1 LSFKVQQEIKMELT
15 PHEQK
20 IADIVKKHPEILSD
34 PNERRKIAK
43 IYDLSE
49 KTLRNRIAELKK
61 YGFISSDSNE
71 IKSERKPL
79 ITENDEINL
88 GAIWEIIKIKKIF
101 ILKLTSFFTII
112 GLIYSLVATLYFRS
126 TISMYPAGEL
136 SQSGGVLGEF
146 QGLAKTFGMGSLG
159 PAPTYNIPDIIN
171 SRRLKK
177 DIVQRT
183 WKTQDFPNGSDLAT
197 FWELDKPKLIN
208 PRKWISNFLP
218 KGNFSTDSN
227 AKLIHEAILELD
239 NLISVREEISGL
251 ITVSVLM
258 QDPVLASNIA
268 NYIANYVKDF
278 ISYEQHREAKRNRE
292 FVEIQKSDA
301 KTQLER
307 SEERLTSFR
316 KKHPTPRDT
325 PELQMQR
332 NRLKSGV
339 EENRAVYITIRQQYE
354 IAKIEEAKEKLLINI
369 LDIAEPAIKKEK
381 PKRTLIVLLSLFGG
395 FMLSIPIALFRD
407 QQ

>member
-1 LSFKVQQEIKMELT
+1 MQLT
-15 PHEQK
+15 SHEQK
-20 IADIVKKHPEILSD
+20 ILDIVNNHPEILGN
-34 PNERRKIAK
+34 PEKRTQIAEL
-43 IYDLSE
+43 YGLSE

-61 YGFISSDSNE
+61 YGFIGSNSKV
-71 IKSERKPL
+71 IKSDRKHL

-88 GAIWEIIKIKKIF
+88 AAILDIIKLEKIF
-101 ILKLTSFFTII
+101 ILKLTLFFTMI
-112 GLIYSLVATLYFRS
+112 GLIYSLLATLYFRS

-177 DIVQRT
+177 DIVQKI
-183 WKTQDFPNGSDLAT
+183 WKTQNFPEGSNLVT
-197 FWELDKPKLIN
+197 FWELDKPKFFS
-208 PRKWISNFLP
+208 PRKWISKFLP
-218 KGNFSTDSN
+218 KGNFIADSN
-227 AKLIHEAILELD
+227 AKLIHEAILDLD
-239 NLISVREEISGL
+239 DLITVREEISGL
-251 ITVSVLM
+251 ITVSIMM
-258 QDPVLASNIA
+258 QDPTLAANIA

-278 ISYEQHREAKRNRE
+278 ISYEQHREAQRNRK
-292 FVEIQKSDA
+292 FVEDQKSDA
-301 KTQLER
+301 KIQLEW
-307 SEERLTSFR
+307 SEEQLTSFR
-316 KKHPTPRDT
+316 KKHPIPRDT

-332 NRLKSGV
+332 SRLESGI

-369 LDIAEPAIKKEK
+369 LDIAEPAIKKDK

-395 FMLSIPIALFRD
+395 FMISIPIALFRD
-407 QQ
+407 QK

>member
-1 LSFKVQQEIKMELT
+1 MELSQ
-15 PHEQK
+15 HEQK
-20 IADIVKKHPEILSD
+20 ILDIVNNHPEILDD
-34 PNERRKIAK
+34 PEKRAHIAEL
-43 IYDLSE
+43 YGLSE

-61 YGFISSDSNE
+61 YGFIGSNSKV

-88 GAIWEIIKIKKIF
+88 AAILDIIKLEKIF
-101 ILKLTSFFTII
+101 ILKLTLFFTMI
-112 GLIYSLVATLYFRS
+112 GLIYSLLATLYFRS

-136 SQSGGVLGEF
+136 SQSSGVLGEF

-177 DIVQRT
+177 DIVQKI
-183 WKTQDFPNGSDLAT
+183 WKTQNFPEGSNLVT
-197 FWELDKPKLIN
+197 FWELDKPKFFS
-208 PRKWISNFLP
+208 PRKWISKFLP
-218 KGNFSTDSN
+218 KENFIADSN
-227 AKLIHEAILELD
+227 AKLIHEAILDLD
-239 NLISVREEISGL
+239 DLITVREEISGL
-251 ITVSVLM
+251 ITVSILM
-258 QDPVLASNIA
+258 QDPTLASNIA

-278 ISYEQHREAKRNRE
+278 ISYEQHREAQRNRE
-292 FVEIQKSDA
+292 FVEDQKSDA
-301 KTQLER
+301 KIQLES
-307 SEERLTSFR
+307 SEELLTSFR
-316 KKHPTPRDT
+316 KKHPIPRDT

-332 NRLKSGV
+332 SRLESGI

-369 LDIAEPAIKKEK
+369 LDIAEPAIKKDK

-395 FMLSIPIALFRD
+395 FMVSIPIALFRD
-407 QQ
+407 

>member
-1 LSFKVQQEIKMELT
+1 MELSQ
-15 PHEQK
+15 HEQK
-20 IADIVKKHPEILSD
+20 ILDIVNNHPEILDD
-34 PNERRKIAK
+34 PEKRAHIAEL
-43 IYDLSE
+43 YGLSE

-61 YGFISSDSNE
+61 YGFIGSNSKV

-88 GAIWEIIKIKKIF
+88 AAILDIIKLKKIF
-101 ILKLTSFFTII
+101 ILKLTLFFTMI
-112 GLIYSLVATLYFRS
+112 GLIYSLLATLYFRS

-136 SQSGGVLGEF
+136 SQSSGVLGEF

-177 DIVQRT
+177 DIVQKI
-183 WKTQDFPNGSDLAT
+183 WKTQNFPEGSNLVT
-197 FWELDKPKLIN
+197 FWELDKPKFFS
-208 PRKWISNFLP
+208 PRKWISKFLP
-218 KGNFSTDSN
+218 KGNFIADSN
-227 AKLIHEAILELD
+227 AKLIHEAILDLD
-239 NLISVREEISGL
+239 DLITVREEISGL
-251 ITVSVLM
+251 ITVSIMM
-258 QDPVLASNIA
+258 QDPTLAANIA

-278 ISYEQHREAKRNRE
+278 ISYEQHREAQRNRE
-292 FVEIQKSDA
+292 FVEDQKSDA
-301 KTQLER
+301 KIQFEL
-307 SEERLTSFR
+307 SEELLTSFR
-316 KKHPTPRDT
+316 KKHPIPRDT

-332 NRLKSGV
+332 SRLESGI

-369 LDIAEPAIKKEK
+369 LDIAEPAIKKDK

-395 FMLSIPIALFRD
+395 FMVSIPIVLFRNNH
-407 QQ
+407 

>member
-1 LSFKVQQEIKMELT
+1 MELSQ
-15 PHEQK
+15 HEQK
-20 IADIVKKHPEILSD
+20 ILDIVNHHPDVLDD
-34 PNERRKIAK
+34 PEKRAHIAEL
-43 IYDLSE
+43 YGLSE

-61 YGFISSDSNE
+61 YGFIGSNSKV

-88 GAIWEIIKIKKIF
+88 AAILDIIKLEKIF
-101 ILKLTSFFTII
+101 ILKLTLFFTMI
-112 GLIYSLVATLYFRS
+112 GLIYSLLATLYFRS

-136 SQSGGVLGEF
+136 SQSSGVLGEF

-177 DIVQRT
+177 DIVQKI
-183 WKTQDFPNGSDLAT
+183 WKTQNFPEGSNLVT
-197 FWELDKPKLIN
+197 FWELDKPKFFS
-208 PRKWISNFLP
+208 PKKWISKFLP
-218 KGNFSTDSN
+218 KGNFIADSN
-227 AKLIHEAILELD
+227 AKLIHEAILDLD
-239 NLISVREEISGL
+239 DLITVREEISGL
-251 ITVSVLM
+251 ITVSILM
-258 QDPVLASNIA
+258 QDPTLAANIA

-278 ISYEQHREAKRNRE
+278 ISYEQHREAQRNRK
-292 FVEIQKSDA
+292 FVEDQKSDA
-301 KTQLER
+301 KIQFEL
-307 SEERLTSFR
+307 SEELLTSFR
-316 KKHPTPRDT
+316 KKHPIPRDT

-332 NRLKSGV
+332 SRLESGI

-369 LDIAEPAIKKEK
+369 LDIAEPAIKKDK

-395 FMLSIPIALFRD
+395 FMVSIPIALFRD
-407 QQ
+407 

>member
-1 LSFKVQQEIKMELT
+1 MPLGIRMELT
-15 PHEQK
+15 SHEQK
-20 IADIVKKHPEILSD
+20 ILDIVTNHPEILD
-34 PNERRKIAK
+34 NPEKRIQIAEL
-43 IYDLSE
+43 YGLSE

-61 YGFISSDSNE
+61 YGFIGSNSKV
-71 IKSERKPL
+71 IKNDRKPL

-88 GAIWEIIKIKKIF
+88 AAILDIIKLEKIF
-101 ILKLTSFFTII
+101 ILKLTLFFTMI
-112 GLIYSLVATLYFRS
+112 GLIYSLLATLYFRS

-177 DIVQRT
+177 DIVQKI
-183 WKTQDFPNGSDLAT
+183 WKTQNFPEGSNLVT
-197 FWELDKPKLIN
+197 FWELDKPKFFS
-208 PRKWISNFLP
+208 PRKWISKFLP
-218 KGNFSTDSN
+218 KGNFIADSN
-227 AKLIHEAILELD
+227 AKLIHEAILDLD
-239 NLISVREEISGL
+239 DLITVREEISGL
-251 ITVSVLM
+251 ITVSILM
-258 QDPVLASNIA
+258 QDPTLAANIA

-278 ISYEQHREAKRNRE
+278 ISYEQHREAQRNRK
-292 FVEIQKSDA
+292 FVENQKLDA
-301 KTQLER
+301 KIQFEL
-307 SEERLTSFR
+307 SEELLTSFR
-316 KKHPTPRDT
+316 KKHPIPRDT

-332 NRLKSGV
+332 SRLESGI

-369 LDIAEPAIKKEK
+369 LDIAEPAIKKDK

-395 FMLSIPIALFRD
+395 FMISIPIALFRD
-407 QQ
+407 

>member
-1 LSFKVQQEIKMELT
+1 MELSQ
-15 PHEQK
+15 HEQK
-20 IADIVKKHPEILSD
+20 ILDIVNNHPEILDD
-34 PNERRKIAK
+34 PEKRAHIAEL
-43 IYDLSE
+43 YGLSE

-61 YGFISSDSNE
+61 YGFIGSNSKV

-88 GAIWEIIKIKKIF
+88 AAILDIIKLEKIF
-101 ILKLTSFFTII
+101 ILKLTLFFTMI
-112 GLIYSLVATLYFRS
+112 GLIYSLLATLYFRS

-177 DIVQRT
+177 DIVQKI
-183 WKTQDFPNGSDLAT
+183 WKTQNFPEGSNLVT
-197 FWELDKPKLIN
+197 FWELDKPKFFS
-208 PRKWISNFLP
+208 PRKWISKFLP
-218 KGNFSTDSN
+218 KENFIADSN
-227 AKLIHEAILELD
+227 AKLIHEAILDLD
-239 NLISVREEISGL
+239 DLITVREEISGL
-251 ITVSVLM
+251 ITVSILM
-258 QDPVLASNIA
+258 QDPTLASNIA

-278 ISYEQHREAKRNRE
+278 ISYEQHREAQRNRK
-292 FVEIQKSDA
+292 FVEDQKSDA
-301 KTQLER
+301 KIQLEW
-307 SEERLTSFR
+307 SEELLTSFR
-316 KKHPTPRDT
+316 KKHPIPRDT

-332 NRLKSGV
+332 SRLESGI

-369 LDIAEPAIKKEK
+369 LDIAEPAIKKDK
-381 PKRTLIVLLSLFGG
+381 PKRILIVLLSLFGG
-395 FMLSIPIALFRD
+395 FMISIPIALFRD
-407 QQ
+407 QK

>member
-1 LSFKVQQEIKMELT
+1 
-15 PHEQK
+15 
-20 IADIVKKHPEILSD
+20 
-34 PNERRKIAK
+34 
-43 IYDLSE
+43 
-49 KTLRNRIAELKK
+49 
-61 YGFISSDSNE
+61 
-71 IKSERKPL
+71 
-79 ITENDEINL
+79 
-88 GAIWEIIKIKKIF
+88 
-101 ILKLTSFFTII
+101 
-112 GLIYSLVATLYFRS
+112 
-126 TISMYPAGEL
+126 
-136 SQSGGVLGEF
+136 
-146 QGLAKTFGMGSLG
+146 
-159 PAPTYNIPDIIN
+159 
-171 SRRLKK
+171 
-177 DIVQRT
+177 
-183 WKTQDFPNGSDLAT
+183 
-197 FWELDKPKLIN
+197 
-208 PRKWISNFLP
+208 
-218 KGNFSTDSN
+218 
-227 AKLIHEAILELD
+227 
-239 NLISVREEISGL
+239 
-251 ITVSVLM
+251 M

>member
-1 LSFKVQQEIKMELT
+1 MELSQ
-15 PHEQK
+15 HEQK
-20 IADIVKKHPEILSD
+20 ILDIVNNHPEILDD
-34 PNERRKIAK
+34 PEKRAHIAEL
-43 IYDLSE
+43 YGLSE

-61 YGFISSDSNE
+61 YGFIGSNSKV

-88 GAIWEIIKIKKIF
+88 AAILDIIKLEKIF
-101 ILKLTSFFTII
+101 ILKLTLFFTMI
-112 GLIYSLVATLYFRS
+112 GLIYSLLATLYFRS

-136 SQSGGVLGEF
+136 SQSSGVLGEF

-177 DIVQRT
+177 DIVQKI
-183 WKTQDFPNGSDLAT
+183 WKTQNFPEGSNLVT
-197 FWELDKPKLIN
+197 FWELDKPKFFS
-208 PRKWISNFLP
+208 PRKWISKFLP
-218 KGNFSTDSN
+218 KGNFIADSN
-227 AKLIHEAILELD
+227 AKLIHEAILDLD
-239 NLISVREEISGL
+239 DLITVREEISGL
-251 ITVSVLM
+251 ITVSILM
-258 QDPVLASNIA
+258 QDPTLASNIA

-278 ISYEQHREAKRNRE
+278 ISYEQHREAQRNRK
-292 FVEIQKSDA
+292 FVENQKSDA
-301 KTQLER
+301 KIQLES
-307 SEERLTSFR
+307 SEELLTSFR
-316 KKHPTPRDT
+316 KKHPIPRDT

-332 NRLKSGV
+332 SRLESGI

-369 LDIAEPAIKKEK
+369 LDIAEPAIKKDK

-395 FMLSIPIALFRD
+395 FMVSIPIALFRD
-407 QQ
+407 QK

>member
-1 LSFKVQQEIKMELT
+1 MELSQ
-15 PHEQK
+15 HEQK
-20 IADIVKKHPEILSD
+20 ILDIVNNHPEILDD
-34 PNERRKIAK
+34 PEKRAHIAEL
-43 IYDLSE
+43 YGLSE

-61 YGFISSDSNE
+61 YGFIGSNSKV

-88 GAIWEIIKIKKIF
+88 AAILDIIKLEKIF
-101 ILKLTSFFTII
+101 ILKLTLFFTMI
-112 GLIYSLVATLYFRS
+112 GLIYSLLATLYFRS

-136 SQSGGVLGEF
+136 SQSSGVLGEF

-177 DIVQRT
+177 DIVQKI
-183 WKTQDFPNGSDLAT
+183 WKTQNFPEGSNLVT
-197 FWELDKPKLIN
+197 FWELDKPKFFS
-208 PRKWISNFLP
+208 PRKWISKFLP
-218 KGNFSTDSN
+218 KENFIADSN
-227 AKLIHEAILELD
+227 AKLIHEAILDLD
-239 NLISVREEISGL
+239 DLITVREEISGL
-251 ITVSVLM
+251 ITVSILM
-258 QDPVLASNIA
+258 QDPTLASNIA

-278 ISYEQHREAKRNRE
+278 ISYEQHREAQRNRK
-292 FVEIQKSDA
+292 FVEDQKSDA
-301 KTQLER
+301 KIQFEL
-307 SEERLTSFR
+307 SEELLTSFR
-316 KKHPTPRDT
+316 KKHPIPRDT

-332 NRLKSGV
+332 SRLESGI

-369 LDIAEPAIKKEK
+369 LDIAEPAIKKDK

-395 FMLSIPIALFRD
+395 FMVSIPIALFRD
-407 QQ
+407 

>member
-1 LSFKVQQEIKMELT
+1 MELT

-292 FVEIQKSDA
+292 FVEIQKSSA
-301 KTQLER
+301 ISTLYER
-307 SEERLTSFR
+307 
-316 KKHPTPRDT
+316 
-325 PELQMQR
+325 
-332 NRLKSGV
+332 
-339 EENRAVYITIRQQYE
+339 E
-354 IAKIEEAKEKLLINI
+354 IE
-369 LDIAEPAIKKEK
+369 
-381 PKRTLIVLLSLFGG
+381 SLFP
-395 FMLSIPIALFRD
+395 LRK
-407 QQ
+407 

>member
-1 LSFKVQQEIKMELT
+1 MPLGIRMELT
-15 PHEQK
+15 SHEQK
-20 IADIVKKHPEILSD
+20 ILDIVTNHPEILD
-34 PNERRKIAK
+34 NPEKRIQIAEL
-43 IYDLSE
+43 YGLSE

-61 YGFISSDSNE
+61 YGFIGSNSKV
-71 IKSERKPL
+71 IKNDRKPL

-88 GAIWEIIKIKKIF
+88 AAILDIIKLEKIF
-101 ILKLTSFFTII
+101 ILKLTLFFTMI
-112 GLIYSLVATLYFRS
+112 GLIYSLLATLYFKS

-177 DIVQRT
+177 DIVQKI
-183 WKTQDFPNGSDLAT
+183 WKTQNFPEGSNLVT
-197 FWELDKPKLIN
+197 FWELDKPKFFS
-208 PRKWISNFLP
+208 PRKWISKFLP
-218 KGNFSTDSN
+218 KGNFIADSN
-227 AKLIHEAILELD
+227 AKLIHEAILDLD
-239 NLISVREEISGL
+239 DLITVREEISGL
-251 ITVSVLM
+251 ITVSIMM
-258 QDPVLASNIA
+258 QDPTLAANIA

-278 ISYEQHREAKRNRE
+278 ISYEQHREAQRNRK
-292 FVEIQKSDA
+292 FVENQKLDA
-301 KTQLER
+301 KIQFEL
-307 SEERLTSFR
+307 SEELLTSFR
-316 KKHPTPRDT
+316 KKHPIPRDT

-332 NRLKSGV
+332 SRLESGI

-369 LDIAEPAIKKEK
+369 LDIAEPAIKKDK

-395 FMLSIPIALFRD
+395 FMISIPIALFRD
-407 QQ
+407 

>member
-1 LSFKVQQEIKMELT
+1 MELSQ
-15 PHEQK
+15 HEQK
-20 IADIVKKHPEILSD
+20 ILDIVNNHPEILDD
-34 PNERRKIAK
+34 PEKRAHIAEL
-43 IYDLSE
+43 YGLSE

-61 YGFISSDSNE
+61 YGFIGSNSKV

-88 GAIWEIIKIKKIF
+88 AAILDIIKLEKIF
-101 ILKLTSFFTII
+101 ILKLTLFFTMI
-112 GLIYSLVATLYFRS
+112 GLIYSLLATLYFRS

-136 SQSGGVLGEF
+136 SQSSGVLGEF

-177 DIVQRT
+177 DIVQKI
-183 WKTQDFPNGSDLAT
+183 WKTQNFPEGSNLVT
-197 FWELDKPKLIN
+197 FWELDKPKFFS
-208 PRKWISNFLP
+208 PRKWISKFLP
-218 KGNFSTDSN
+218 KGNFIADSN
-227 AKLIHEAILELD
+227 AKLIHEAILDLD
-239 NLISVREEISGL
+239 DLITVREEISGL
-251 ITVSVLM
+251 ITVSILM
-258 QDPVLASNIA
+258 QDPTLASNIA

-278 ISYEQHREAKRNRE
+278 ISYEQHREAQRNRK
-292 FVEIQKSDA
+292 FVEDQKSDA
-301 KTQLER
+301 KIQFEL
-307 SEERLTSFR
+307 SEELLTSFR
-316 KKHPTPRDT
+316 KKHPIPRDT

-332 NRLKSGV
+332 SRLESGI

-369 LDIAEPAIKKEK
+369 LDIAEPAIKKDK

-395 FMLSIPIALFRD
+395 FMISIPIALFRD
-407 QQ
+407 QK

>member
-1 LSFKVQQEIKMELT
+1 MELT
-15 PHEQK
+15 SHEQK
-20 IADIVKKHPEILSD
+20 ILDIVSNHPEILD
-34 PNERRKIAK
+34 NPEKRTQIAEL
-43 IYDLSE
+43 YGLSE

-61 YGFISSDSNE
+61 YGFIGSNSKV
-71 IKSERKPL
+71 IKNDRKPL

-88 GAIWEIIKIKKIF
+88 AAILDIIKLEKIF
-101 ILKLTSFFTII
+101 ILKLTLFFTMI
-112 GLIYSLVATLYFRS
+112 GLIYSLLATLYFRS

-177 DIVQRT
+177 DIVQKI
-183 WKTQDFPNGSDLAT
+183 WKTQNFPEGSNLVT
-197 FWELDKPKLIN
+197 FWELDKPKFFS
-208 PRKWISNFLP
+208 PRKWISEFLP
-218 KGNFSTDSN
+218 KGNFIADSN
-227 AKLIHEAILELD
+227 AKLIHEAILDLD
-239 NLISVREEISGL
+239 DLITVREEISGL
-251 ITVSVLM
+251 ITVSILM
-258 QDPVLASNIA
+258 QDPTLASNIA

-278 ISYEQHREAKRNRE
+278 ISYEQHREAQRNRK
-292 FVEIQKSDA
+292 FVEDQKSDA
-301 KTQLER
+301 KIQLEW
-307 SEERLTSFR
+307 SEEQLTSFR
-316 KKHPTPRDT
+316 KKHPIPRDT

-332 NRLKSGV
+332 SRLESGI

-369 LDIAEPAIKKEK
+369 LDIAEPAIKKDK

-395 FMLSIPIALFRD
+395 FMVSIPIVLFRNNH
-407 QQ
+407 

>member
-1 LSFKVQQEIKMELT
+1 MPLGFDMELS

-20 IADIVKKHPEILSD
+20 ILDIVNNHPEILD
-34 PNERRKIAK
+34 NPEKRAHIAEL
-43 IYDLSE
+43 YGLSE

-61 YGFISSDSNE
+61 YGFIGSNSKV

-88 GAIWEIIKIKKIF
+88 AAILDIIKLEKIF
-101 ILKLTSFFTII
+101 ILKLTLFFTMI
-112 GLIYSLVATLYFRS
+112 GLIYSLLATLYFRS

-159 PAPTYNIPDIIN
+159 PTPTYNIPDIIN

-177 DIVQRT
+177 DIVQKI
-183 WKTQDFPNGSDLAT
+183 WKTQNFPEGSNLVT
-197 FWELDKPKLIN
+197 FWELDKPKFFS
-208 PRKWISNFLP
+208 PRKWISKFLP
-218 KGNFSTDSN
+218 KGNFIADSN
-227 AKLIHEAILELD
+227 AKLIHEAILDLD
-239 NLISVREEISGL
+239 DLITVREEISGL
-251 ITVSVLM
+251 ITVSIMM
-258 QDPVLASNIA
+258 QDPTLAANIA

-278 ISYEQHREAKRNRE
+278 ISYEQHREAQRNRK
-292 FVEIQKSDA
+292 FVEDQKLDA
-301 KTQLER
+301 KIQFEL
-307 SEERLTSFR
+307 SEELLTSFR
-316 KKHPTPRDT
+316 KKHPIPRDT

-332 NRLKSGV
+332 SRLESGI

-369 LDIAEPAIKKEK
+369 LDIAEPAIKKDK

-395 FMLSIPIALFRD
+395 FMISIPIALFRD
-407 QQ
+407 

>member
-1 LSFKVQQEIKMELT
+1 MELSQ
-15 PHEQK
+15 HEQK
-20 IADIVKKHPEILSD
+20 ILDIVNNHPEILDD
-34 PNERRKIAK
+34 PEKRAHIAEL
-43 IYDLSE
+43 YGLSE

-61 YGFISSDSNE
+61 YGFIGSNSKV

-88 GAIWEIIKIKKIF
+88 AAILDIIKLEKIF
-101 ILKLTSFFTII
+101 ILKLTLFFTMI
-112 GLIYSLVATLYFRS
+112 GLIYSLLATLYFRS

-136 SQSGGVLGEF
+136 SQSSGVLGEF

-177 DIVQRT
+177 DIVQKI
-183 WKTQDFPNGSDLAT
+183 WKTQNFPEGSNLVT
-197 FWELDKPKLIN
+197 FWELDKPKFFS
-208 PRKWISNFLP
+208 PKKWISKFLP
-218 KGNFSTDSN
+218 KGNFIADSN
-227 AKLIHEAILELD
+227 AKLIHEAILDLD
-239 NLISVREEISGL
+239 DLITVREEISGL
-251 ITVSVLM
+251 ITVSILM
-258 QDPVLASNIA
+258 QDPTLASNIA

-278 ISYEQHREAKRNRE
+278 ISYEQHREAQRNRK
-292 FVEIQKSDA
+292 FVEDQKSDA
-301 KTQLER
+301 KIQFEL
-307 SEERLTSFR
+307 SEELLTSFR
-316 KKHPTPRDT
+316 KKHPIPRDT

-332 NRLKSGV
+332 SRLESGI

-369 LDIAEPAIKKEK
+369 LDIAEPAIKKDK

-395 FMLSIPIALFRD
+395 FMISIPIALFRD
-407 QQ
+407 QK

>member
-1 LSFKVQQEIKMELT
+1 MELSQ
-15 PHEQK
+15 HEQK
-20 IADIVKKHPEILSD
+20 ILDIVNNHPEILDD
-34 PNERRKIAK
+34 PEKRAHIAEL
-43 IYDLSE
+43 YGLSE

-61 YGFISSDSNE
+61 YGFIGSNSKV

-88 GAIWEIIKIKKIF
+88 AAILDIIKLEKIY
-101 ILKLTSFFTII
+101 ILKLTLFFTMI
-112 GLIYSLVATLYFRS
+112 GLIYSLLATLYFRS

-136 SQSGGVLGEF
+136 SQSSGVLGEF

-177 DIVQRT
+177 DIVQKI
-183 WKTQDFPNGSDLAT
+183 WKTQNFPEGSNLVT
-197 FWELDKPKLIN
+197 FWELDKPKFFS
-208 PRKWISNFLP
+208 PKKWISKFLP
-218 KGNFSTDSN
+218 KGNFIADSN
-227 AKLIHEAILELD
+227 AKLIHEAILDLD
-239 NLISVREEISGL
+239 DLITVREEISGL
-251 ITVSVLM
+251 ITVSIMM
-258 QDPVLASNIA
+258 QDPTLAANIA

-278 ISYEQHREAKRNRE
+278 ISYEQHREAQRNRK
-292 FVEIQKSDA
+292 FVEDQKSDA
-301 KTQLER
+301 KIQFEL
-307 SEERLTSFR
+307 SEELLTSFR
-316 KKHPTPRDT
+316 KKHPIPRDT

-332 NRLKSGV
+332 SRLESGI

-369 LDIAEPAIKKEK
+369 LDIAEPAIKKDK

-395 FMLSIPIALFRD
+395 FMVSIPIALFRD
-407 QQ
+407 

>member
-1 LSFKVQQEIKMELT
+1 MELSQ
-15 PHEQK
+15 HEQK
-20 IADIVKKHPEILSD
+20 ILDIVNNHPEILDD
-34 PNERRKIAK
+34 PEKRAHIAEL
-43 IYDLSE
+43 YGLSE

-61 YGFISSDSNE
+61 YGFIGSNSKV

-88 GAIWEIIKIKKIF
+88 AAILDIIKLEKIF
-101 ILKLTSFFTII
+101 ILKLTLFFTMI
-112 GLIYSLVATLYFRS
+112 GLIYSLLATLYFRS

-136 SQSGGVLGEF
+136 SQSSGVLGEF

-177 DIVQRT
+177 DIVQKI
-183 WKTQDFPNGSDLAT
+183 WKTQNFPEGSNLVT
-197 FWELDKPKLIN
+197 FWELDKPKFFS
-208 PRKWISNFLP
+208 PKKWISKFLP
-218 KGNFSTDSN
+218 KGNFIADSN
-227 AKLIHEAILELD
+227 AKLIHEAILDLD
-239 NLISVREEISGL
+239 DLITVREEISGL
-251 ITVSVLM
+251 ITVSILM
-258 QDPVLASNIA
+258 QDPTLASNIA

-278 ISYEQHREAKRNRE
+278 ISYEQHREAQRNRE
-292 FVEIQKSDA
+292 FVEDQKSDA
-301 KTQLER
+301 KIQLES
-307 SEERLTSFR
+307 SEELLTSFR
-316 KKHPTPRDT
+316 KKHPIPRDT

-332 NRLKSGV
+332 SRLESGI

-369 LDIAEPAIKKEK
+369 LDIAEPAIKKDK

-395 FMLSIPIALFRD
+395 FMISIPIVLYRNNH
-407 QQ
+407 

>member
-1 LSFKVQQEIKMELT
+1 MELSQ
-15 PHEQK
+15 HEQK
-20 IADIVKKHPEILSD
+20 ILDIVNNHPEILDD
-34 PNERRKIAK
+34 PEKRAHIAEL
-43 IYDLSE
+43 YGLSE

-61 YGFISSDSNE
+61 YGFIGSNSKV

-88 GAIWEIIKIKKIF
+88 AAILDIIKLEKIF
-101 ILKLTSFFTII
+101 ILKLTLFFTMI
-112 GLIYSLVATLYFRS
+112 GLIYSLLATLYFRS

-136 SQSGGVLGEF
+136 SQSSGVLGEF

-177 DIVQRT
+177 DIVQKI
-183 WKTQDFPNGSDLAT
+183 WKTQNFPEGSNLVT
-197 FWELDKPKLIN
+197 FWELDKPKFFS
-208 PRKWISNFLP
+208 PRKWISKFLP
-218 KGNFSTDSN
+218 KENFIADSN
-227 AKLIHEAILELD
+227 AKLIHEAILDLD
-239 NLISVREEISGL
+239 DLITVREEISGL
-251 ITVSVLM
+251 ITVSILM
-258 QDPVLASNIA
+258 QDPTLASNIA

-278 ISYEQHREAKRNRE
+278 ISYEQHREAQRNRK
-292 FVEIQKSDA
+292 FVEDQKSDA
-301 KTQLER
+301 KIQLES
-307 SEERLTSFR
+307 SEELLTSFR
-316 KKHPTPRDT
+316 KKHPIPRDT

-332 NRLKSGV
+332 SRLESGI

-369 LDIAEPAIKKEK
+369 LDIAEPAIKKDK

-395 FMLSIPIALFRD
+395 FMVSIPIALFRD
-407 QQ
+407 

>member
-1 LSFKVQQEIKMELT
+1 MPLGIRMELT
-15 PHEQK
+15 SHEQK
-20 IADIVKKHPEILSD
+20 ILDIVTNHPEILD
-34 PNERRKIAK
+34 NPEKRIQIAEL
-43 IYDLSE
+43 YGLSE

-61 YGFISSDSNE
+61 YGFIGSNSKV
-71 IKSERKPL
+71 IKNDRKPL

-88 GAIWEIIKIKKIF
+88 AAILDIIKLEKIF
-101 ILKLTSFFTII
+101 ILKLTLFFTMI
-112 GLIYSLVATLYFRS
+112 GLIYSLLATLYFRS

-177 DIVQRT
+177 DIVQKI
-183 WKTQDFPNGSDLAT
+183 WKTQNFPEGSNLVT
-197 FWELDKPKLIN
+197 FWELDKPKFFS
-208 PRKWISNFLP
+208 PRKWISKFLP
-218 KGNFSTDSN
+218 KGNFIADSN
-227 AKLIHEAILELD
+227 AKLIHEAILDLD
-239 NLISVREEISGL
+239 DLITVREEISGL
-251 ITVSVLM
+251 ITVSIMM
-258 QDPVLASNIA
+258 QDPTLAANIA

-278 ISYEQHREAKRNRE
+278 ISYEQHREAQRNRK
-292 FVEIQKSDA
+292 FVEDQKLDA
-301 KTQLER
+301 KIQFEL
-307 SEERLTSFR
+307 SEELLTSFR
-316 KKHPTPRDT
+316 KKHPIPRDT

-332 NRLKSGV
+332 SRLESGI

-369 LDIAEPAIKKEK
+369 LDIAEPAIKKDK

-395 FMLSIPIALFRD
+395 FMISIPIALFRD
-407 QQ
+407 

>member
-1 LSFKVQQEIKMELT
+1 MELSQ
-15 PHEQK
+15 HEQK
-20 IADIVKKHPEILSD
+20 ILDIVNNHPEILDD
-34 PNERRKIAK
+34 PEKRAHIAEL
-43 IYDLSE
+43 YGLSE

-61 YGFISSDSNE
+61 YGFIGSNSKV

-88 GAIWEIIKIKKIF
+88 AAILDIIKLEKIF
-101 ILKLTSFFTII
+101 ILKLTLFFTMI
-112 GLIYSLVATLYFRS
+112 GLIYSLLATLYFRS

-136 SQSGGVLGEF
+136 SQSSGVLGEF

-177 DIVQRT
+177 DIVQKI
-183 WKTQDFPNGSDLAT
+183 WKTQNFPEGSNLVT
-197 FWELDKPKLIN
+197 FWELDKPKFFS
-208 PRKWISNFLP
+208 PKKWISKFLP
-218 KGNFSTDSN
+218 KGNFIADSN
-227 AKLIHEAILELD
+227 AKLIHEAILDLD
-239 NLISVREEISGL
+239 DLITVREEISGL
-251 ITVSVLM
+251 ITVSILM
-258 QDPVLASNIA
+258 QDPTLAANIA

-278 ISYEQHREAKRNRE
+278 ISYEQHREAQRNRK
-292 FVEIQKSDA
+292 FVEDQKLDA
-301 KTQLER
+301 KIQFEL
-307 SEERLTSFR
+307 SEELLTSFR
-316 KKHPTPRDT
+316 KKHPIPRDT

-332 NRLKSGV
+332 SRLESGI

-369 LDIAEPAIKKEK
+369 LDIAEPAIKKDK

-395 FMLSIPIALFRD
+395 FMVSIPIALFRD
-407 QQ
+407 QK

>member
-1 LSFKVQQEIKMELT
+1 MELT

>member
-1 LSFKVQQEIKMELT
+1 MELSQ
-15 PHEQK
+15 HEQK
-20 IADIVKKHPEILSD
+20 ILDIVNNHPEILDD
-34 PNERRKIAK
+34 PEKRAHIAEL
-43 IYDLSE
+43 YGLSE

-61 YGFISSDSNE
+61 YGFIGSNSKV

-88 GAIWEIIKIKKIF
+88 AAILDIIKLEKIF
-101 ILKLTSFFTII
+101 ILKLTLFFTMI
-112 GLIYSLVATLYFRS
+112 GLIYSLLATLYFRS

-136 SQSGGVLGEF
+136 SQSSGVLGEF

-177 DIVQRT
+177 DIVQKI
-183 WKTQDFPNGSDLAT
+183 WKTQNFPEGSNLVT
-197 FWELDKPKLIN
+197 FWELDKPKFFS
-208 PRKWISNFLP
+208 PRKWISKFLP
-218 KGNFSTDSN
+218 KENFIADSN
-227 AKLIHEAILELD
+227 AKLIHEAILDLD
-239 NLISVREEISGL
+239 DLITVREEISGL
-251 ITVSVLM
+251 ITVSILM
-258 QDPVLASNIA
+258 QDPTLASNIA

-278 ISYEQHREAKRNRE
+278 ISYEQHREAQRNRE
-292 FVEIQKSDA
+292 FVEDQKSDA
-301 KTQLER
+301 KIQLES
-307 SEERLTSFR
+307 SEELLTSFR
-316 KKHPTPRDT
+316 KKHPIPRDT

-332 NRLKSGV
+332 SRLESGI

-369 LDIAEPAIKKEK
+369 LDIAEPAIKKDK

-395 FMLSIPIALFRD
+395 FMVSIPIALFRD
-407 QQ
+407 QK

>member
-1 LSFKVQQEIKMELT
+1 MELSQ
-15 PHEQK
+15 HEQK
-20 IADIVKKHPEILSD
+20 ILDIVNNHPEILDD
-34 PNERRKIAK
+34 PEKRAHIAEL
-43 IYDLSE
+43 YGLSE

-61 YGFISSDSNE
+61 YGFIGSNSKV

-88 GAIWEIIKIKKIF
+88 AAILDIIKLEKIF
-101 ILKLTSFFTII
+101 ILKLTLFFTMI
-112 GLIYSLVATLYFRS
+112 GLIYSLLATLYFRS

-136 SQSGGVLGEF
+136 SQSSGVLGEF

-177 DIVQRT
+177 DIVQKI
-183 WKTQDFPNGSDLAT
+183 WKTQNFPEGSNLVT
-197 FWELDKPKLIN
+197 FWELDKPKFFS
-208 PRKWISNFLP
+208 PKKWISKFLP
-218 KGNFSTDSN
+218 KGNFIADSN
-227 AKLIHEAILELD
+227 AKLIHEAILDLD
-239 NLISVREEISGL
+239 DLITVREEISGL
-251 ITVSVLM
+251 ITVSIMM
-258 QDPVLASNIA
+258 QDPTLAANIA

-278 ISYEQHREAKRNRE
+278 ISYEQHREAQRNRK
-292 FVEIQKSDA
+292 FVEDQKSDA
-301 KTQLER
+301 KIQFEL
-307 SEERLTSFR
+307 SEELLTSFR
-316 KKHPTPRDT
+316 KKHPIPRDT

-332 NRLKSGV
+332 SRLESGI

-369 LDIAEPAIKKEK
+369 LDIAEPAIKKDK

-395 FMLSIPIALFRD
+395 FMVSIPIALFRD
-407 QQ
+407 